1 MAMLE
6 ADFHEFLNELE
17 EVSVPYRIAIP
28 SYNRPVIFREKTLA
42 YLDRCNVNADIDV
55 FLESPEQCGIY
66 LNELHEDYPGLNYI
80 ITNTQGIC
88 EKRNFIR
95 YYYAM
100 ENYNRYT
107 FCLDDDIDTV
117 MRKDKTE
124 ETELDD
130 FIIRGFLECD
140 NVGATMFGISPL
152 HNEFFLR
159 DKISYNLNYIIGAFF
174 GFVSEEGVM
183 PYMTDMEHYEDFDFS
198 LAHYFKDKKLVRFN
212 HLGLKTKYFEPTG
225 GITYQMGGLQAR
237 QQYMDENAEYM
248 REKWGDV
255 VKVTKNKWGTG
266 LKLNHL
272 HRFNKNNNE

>member
-1 MAMLE
+1 M
-6 ADFHEFLNELE
+6 
-17 EVSVPYRIAIP
+17 EVF
-28 SYNRPVIFREKTLA
+28 NK
-42 YLDRCNVNADIDV
+42 
-55 FLESPEQCGIY
+55 
-66 LNELHEDYPGLNYI
+66 
-80 ITNTQGIC
+80 
-88 EKRNFIR
+88 
-95 YYYAM
+95 
-100 ENYNRYT
+100 YT

-124 ETELDD
+124 ETELED
-130 FIIRGFLECD
+130 FITRGFLECD

-159 DKISYNLNYIIGAFF
+159 DNISYNLNYIIGAFF
-174 GFVSEEGVM
+174 GFISEEGVM

-225 GITYQMGGLQAR
+225 GITYQMGGLEAR
-237 QQYMDENAEYM
+237 QKYMDENAEYM

-255 VKVTKNKWGTG
+255 VKITSNKWGTG

-272 HRFNKNNNE
+272 HRFDKKND